1 MKNRKIRILR
11 VYSGIVILIAVVV
24 ILAAVRLGR
33 MGDGLRSMQD
43 ITEEYIDAQQ
53 AVHSMREASNFLTEQ
68 SREFVISGEKA
79 HLKAYLDEI
88 NDTQRRDL
96 ALKVLEE
103 YQSDSNSLKELQAA
117 VDSSNELAETEMY
130 AMYLA
135 AEASGMS
142 EEEIRECFGERELSA
157 DEAALSAEEK
167 RSTAIELLFDDTYT
181 RTKEEI
187 QEESYKSLEN
197 LIENTRAR
205 QIESYEDAISR
216 LKQTRWM
223 FMLILG
229 ASLFS
234 LIITAVFVVV
244 PLRRSVRYIH
254 ASEKLPLK
262 GAAEY
267 IYLAETY
274 NHMLET
280 TQKHQE
286 QLSFEA
292 THDEL
297 TGVFNRK
304 VFEELRGELFETG
317 IAMLLVDVDYF
328 KEVND
333 TYGHEK
339 GDAVLKKIAEIL
351 VNSFRADDYV
361 CRIGGDEFAVIM
373 RHMTPGLKG
382 IVLSKVDNV
391 RALLAAAID
400 IPPVT
405 LSIGAAFS
413 GGEIDEDVY
422 RRADEALY
430 EVKEKGR
437 NGFAFYDGK
446 GE

>member
-68 SREFVISGEKA
+68 SREFVISGETA

-167 RSTAIELLFDDTYT
+167 RSTAIALLFDDTYT

-205 QIESYEDAISR
+205 QIESYEDAIRR

-351 VNSFRADDYV
+351 VHSFRADDYV